1 METAMGRRSPDST
14 LGAVVAH
21 PLRCRCLAILG
32 ERVASPAEIARE
44 IHVEVSKVGY
54 HVTALAKA
62 GLLEEVGQRPVR
74 GAVEHFYRAVAR
86 PIASTEDEMELSME
100 QRASFART
108 VWSLITANAT
118 TALEAGTL
126 VERADHHLTRVPLR
140 VDEEGWAEM
149 ADAYM
154 ELYERVYEIQTDAAE
169 RLGQDPDDA
178 GISVLSVLAFF
189 ETPEAAP
196 AIQLAPTSEDEP
208 AAP

>member
-1 METAMGRRSPDST
+1 
-14 LGAVVAH
+14 
-21 PLRCRCLAILG
+21 
-32 ERVASPAEIARE
+32 
-44 IHVEVSKVGY
+44 
-54 HVTALAKA
+54 
-62 GLLEEVGQRPVR
+62 
-74 GAVEHFYRAVAR
+74 
-86 PIASTEDEMELSME
+86 
-100 QRASFART
+100 
-108 VWSLITANAT
+108 
-118 TALEAGTL
+118 
-126 VERADHHLTRVPLR
+126 
-140 VDEEGWAEM
+140 M

>member
-1 METAMGRRSPDST
+1 METAQGRRSPDST

-86 PIASTEDEMELSME
+86 PITLTEDEAELSIE

-108 VWSLITANAT
+108 IWSLITANAT

-140 VDEEGWAEM
+140 VDEQGWTELA
-149 ADAYM
+149 AAYM

-169 RLGQDPDDA
+169 RLGQDPEDS

-196 AIQLAPTSEDEP
+196 AVKLAGTTEEQRT
-208 AAP
+208 AP